1 MNHTS
6 KIYLSGAGGGEPVE
20 ALKSEHNILNVG
32 EASSVNQNLYF
43 ITDAAHNFSPRLGI
57 EVNGILGYS
66 LFKDFVVEVNY
77 VRSKLILHRPE
88 TYRQRSC
95 RSCIKTPILVKSG
108 KPYAKVEVEQGDAP
122 VGVYVL
128 VDSGSGDALWLFPDS
143 HDDLKIGKPNFD
155 DLLGL
160 GMTGD
165 VTGKRAKLQALNI
178 EDLAIKDVTVAYPD
192 SLSIRHLVVDD
203 GRNGSLGGEILKR
216 FKVIYDYPNGTM
228 TLKKNKNFDEP
239 YRYNRS
245 GLIVE
250 HSGYDIIKEIAQDIR
265 EKPTTDE
272 ENPLIT
278 SIFKA
283 TNTIQF
289 KLKNNYEI
297 ADIRP
302 GSPGDIAGLQKGDRI
317 LKVNGRDTGKLELE
331 DITKHFF
338 KDEGYLL
345 KLQVERKGIVFNCR
359 FALKKIL

>member
-1 MNHTS
+1 MTFDVARVQLH
-6 KIYLSGAGGGEPVE
+6 LSV
-20 ALKSEHNILNVG
+20 I
-32 EASSVNQNLYF
+32 
-43 ITDAAHNFSPRLGI
+43 
-57 EVNGILGYS
+57 
-66 LFKDFVVEVNY
+66 
-77 VRSKLILHRPE
+77 VR
-88 TYRQRSC
+88 
-95 RSCIKTPILVKSG
+95 
-108 KPYAKVEVEQGDAP
+108 AP
-122 VGVYVL
+122 VVHV
-128 VDSGSGDALWLFPDS
+128 V
-143 HDDLKIGKPNFD
+143 HDHVA
-155 DLLGL
+155 
-160 GMTGD
+160 D
-165 VTGKRAKLQALNI
+165 V
-178 EDLAIKDVTVAYPD
+178 
-192 SLSIRHLVVDD
+192 RHLVVDD